1 MHITQLSLKINL
13 FSFFVTANCC
23 HLKAQHYRFL
33 EISPKLFNV
42 TWYSFSNVFFAVH
55 RFDYDCLGTS
65 VKLDY
70 MTSALQNSALN
81 FQLNTFP
88 QQSNTLLT
96 QQTNNLLPQQTNTL
110 LPQKSSCLMSQQ
122 SSTILPQ
129 YSHLSYLT
137 PSPYLTPNPTESSSA
152 PCLPLT
158 TGTSNTLPAYTSS
171 GHAYLQSQTGNQMLP
186 QSGVHGKSTT
196 LNL

>member
-1 MHITQLSLKINL
+1 MIQFLKC
-13 FSFFVTANCC
+13 V
-23 HLKAQHYRFL
+23 
-33 EISPKLFNV
+33 
-42 TWYSFSNVFFAVH
+42 FAVH
-55 RFDYDCLGTS
+55 RFDYDGLGTS

-70 MTSALQNSALN
+70 MTSAPQNSTFN

-96 QQTNNLLPQQTNTL
+96 QQTNSLLPQQTNTL
-110 LPQKSSCLMSQQ
+110 LPQQSSCLMPQQ

-152 PCLPLT
+152 AYLPLT

-171 GHAYLQSQTGNQMLP
+171 GHEYLQSQTGNQMLL
-186 QSGVHGKSTT
+186 QSGVHCKSTT
-196 LNL
+196 LHLWKQTS